1 MRLLARLARGA
12 GVAAIVTAAFVAV
25 PTIADAST
33 PVVGHVYV
41 NDNTAGT
48 NTIGA
53 FDQHADGS
61 LTPAAGSPFA
71 AGGAGTGTVIGSQG
85 SIQAT
90 ADGDWVLAVDAG
102 SNQISVLA
110 VGSGGSL
117 TPAAGSPV
125 SSGGIEPVSIAVH
138 GDLVY
143 VANEGNGTSGSNYT
157 GFRLAD
163 DGRLTPLAGSTIPL
177 PPTAL
182 PGDIL
187 FNGTGKNLIGIEV
200 GTTDP
205 STFLIDSFMV
215 GADGRLTPAAG
226 SPFPAEAAG
235 PFGSAF
241 SPADPHHLYVSNA
254 HGGTD
259 NGSVSAF
266 SVNPNAKVKSIT
278 GSPFADGE
286 TAPCWV
292 EISHDGRYLFTVNT
306 GSTTI
311 SRYRILANGS
321 LHLLGS
327 TPFSSGLGI
336 RPFDARLDVSRC
348 APVRRGRRDRVG
360 ERLRRDRRVPD
371 RSSRRPRPPCR
382 PARRR
387 SGSRSSV
394 PDRPDSERAA
404 SIGSRPSPL
413 GLMAARPT

>member
-12 GVAAIVTAAFVAV
+12 GLATIVAAAFVAV
-25 PTIADAST
+25 PTIAGATT

-61 LTPAAGSPFA
+61 LTTMAGSPFS
-71 AGGAGTGTVIGSQG
+71 AGGAGTGTIVGSQG
-85 SIQAT
+85 SIQPT
-90 ADGDWVLAVDAG
+90 SDGNWVLAVDAG

-110 VGSGGSL
+110 VGADGSL
-117 TPAAGSPV
+117 TPASGSPV

-143 VANEGNGTSGSNYT
+143 VANEGNGSTGSNYT
-157 GFRLAD
+157 GFTLGN
-163 DGRLTPLAGSTIPL
+163 DGRLTPLSNSTVAL

-205 STFLIDSFMV
+205 STFRIDSFLV
-215 GADGRLTPAAG
+215 GSDGRLTAAAG

-235 PFGSAF
+235 PFGSSF
-241 SPADPHHLYVSNA
+241 SPTDPHRLYVSNA
-254 HGGTD
+254 HGGTN

-278 GSPFADGE
+278 GSPFADQQ

-292 EISHDGRYLFTVNT
+292 EISHDGRYLFAVNT

-311 SRYRILANGS
+311 SSYRINANGTLS
-321 LHLLGS
+321 LIGS

-336 RPFDARLDVSRC
+336 RPFDARLDAAGTHLYVVDAAIASVSGF
-348 APVRRGRRDRVG
+348 AVDGG
-360 ERLRRDRRVPD
+360 SLTEL
-371 RSSRRPRPPCR
+371 SSS
-382 PARRR
+382 PA
-387 SGSRSSV
+387 
-394 PDRPDSERAA
+394 A
-404 SIGSRPSPL
+404 L
-413 GLMAARPT
+413 PTGATPFGVAIVEA

>member
-1 MRLLARLARGA
+1 M
-12 GVAAIVTAAFVAV
+12 
-25 PTIADAST
+25 
-33 PVVGHVYV
+33 
-41 NDNTAGT
+41 
-48 NTIGA
+48 
-53 FDQHADGS
+53 
-61 LTPAAGSPFA
+61 
-71 AGGAGTGTVIGSQG
+71 
-85 SIQAT
+85 
-90 ADGDWVLAVDAG
+90 LAVDAG

-215 GADGRLTPAAG
+215 GADGRLTPAAS

-321 LHLLGS
+321 LQLARRAR
-327 TPFSSGLGI
+327 PFSSGLGI

-360 ERLRRDRRVPD
+360 ERLRRDRRLPEGAHVVPG
-371 RSSRRPRPPCR
+371 R
-382 PARRR
+382 PAGRRDAVR
-387 SGSRSSV
+387 ARDRRFLTDPTPRGPRASARGPLHSV
-394 PDRPDSERAA
+394 
-404 SIGSRPSPL
+404 
-413 GLMAARPT
+413 